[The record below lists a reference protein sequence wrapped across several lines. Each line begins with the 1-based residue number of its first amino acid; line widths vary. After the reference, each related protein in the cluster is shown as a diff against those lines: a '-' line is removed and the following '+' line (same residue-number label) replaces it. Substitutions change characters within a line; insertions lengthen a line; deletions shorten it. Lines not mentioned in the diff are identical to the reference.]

1 MQLYGHQAQFVGGL
15 TAAVASMQGWF
26 STRKNHEALL
36 LDVAVLDALTS
47 MPIISQAAVFAGH
60 PPPKAPSERPQT
72 VPRGFLRCR
81 DGYVYTQGGDDNW
94 RGWAQLLGRPEWE
107 QPPFSEP
114 SGREQ
119 RWPELNH
126 AVQAWLE
133 GQSNAAVYRALQEKG
148 ITCFPVNSIGQVVA
162 NSQVVARDIFGYY
175 QRRGWGRVP
184 RPADAFPPS
193 EGGFRGRAGCLAC
206 AGSRSGGGSNHAGDA
221 RLGGAGGGLNR
232 VTTELPL
239 EGIRIADFSWVLA
252 GPHCTKWLGALGA
265 EVIKV
270 ESHYRPDRFRAV
282 SPFVDNQASINS
294 SVAFN
299 MLNYSKRDCTINL
312 GTDEGQRLAQQ
323 LANSSDVVI
332 ENFSTGVAERLG
344 LDYDDLSRTNP
355 ALVMVSCS
363 GLGRTGP
370 DAKMRAFGKSIHAFT
385 GHTHLTGWPGT
396 PPRGI
401 GGTWTDPVTG
411 VTAVLAILAGL
422 AHARRTGRGVYI
434 ELSMAEAT
442 MALMA
447 EPFLEVLRDRP
458 RAGRPRQ
465 PLCGVRCAQYLPLPG
480 WRLDRDHR
488 SRRCRVEL
496 VVQCGRP
503 ARRTGRTGGRGSAR
517 GPA

>member
-1 MQLYGHQAQFVGGL
+1 M
-15 TAAVASMQGWF
+15 
-26 STRKNHEALL
+26 
-36 LDVAVLDALTS
+36 
-47 MPIISQAAVFAGH
+47 
-60 PPPKAPSERPQT
+60 
-72 VPRGFLRCR
+72 
-81 DGYVYTQGGDDNW
+81 
-94 RGWAQLLGRPEWE
+94 
-107 QPPFSEP
+107 
-114 SGREQ
+114 
-119 RWPELNH
+119 
-126 AVQAWLE
+126 
-133 GQSNAAVYRALQEKG
+133 
-148 ITCFPVNSIGQVVA
+148 
-162 NSQVVARDIFGYY
+162 
-175 QRRGWGRVP
+175 
-184 RPADAFPPS
+184 
-193 EGGFRGRAGCLAC
+193 
-206 AGSRSGGGSNHAGDA
+206 
-221 RLGGAGGGLNR
+221 
-232 VTTELPL
+232 TTELPL

-323 LANSSDVVI
+323 LATSSDVVI

-447 EPFLEVLRDRP
+447 EPFLEYFATGLEPAAQGNLSAGCAAHNTFRCRDGGWIAITAHGAAEWNSLYSAAGLP
-458 RAGRPRQ
+458 AALAGLEAEEARAARRDEIDAA
-465 PLCGVRCAQYLPLPG
+465 LDAWCAG
-480 WRLDRDHR
+480 SDRDAAVALLVGEGVCCAPVKR
-488 SRRCRVEL
+488 FDEL
-496 VVQCGRP
+496 LSDQHFR
-503 ARRTGRTGGRGSAR
+503 AR
-517 GPA
+517 GLMKPLFNEGVGNYHIVKLPWQTAPPMELRYTPTPRLGQDNDYVFKEVLGLSTEEIDRLTTADVLV